1 MTAAWKKDTY
11 PRDRS
16 TYIED
21 IAVTDCSTSRLLEGQ
36 RVPLSTYHHDMAG
49 SIRYWRRKQKAVAR
63 RLGRKVVV
71 WCGFFSSFIGFN
83 LVVLYTPVIYC

>member
-21 IAVTDCSTSRLLEGQ
+21 MAVTKCSTSRLLEGQ
-36 RVPLSTYHHDMAG
+36 LVPLSTCHHEMAG
-49 SIRYWRRKQKAVAR
+49 SIR
-63 RLGRKVVV
+63 
-71 WCGFFSSFIGFN
+71 
-83 LVVLYTPVIYC
+83 

>member
-21 IAVTDCSTSRLLEGQ
+21 MAVTDCSTIRLLEGQ
-36 RVPLSTYHHDMAG
+36 HVPLSTCHHDMAG
-49 SIRYWRRKQKAVAR
+49 SIR
-63 RLGRKVVV
+63 
-71 WCGFFSSFIGFN
+71 
-83 LVVLYTPVIYC
+83 